1 MRGLRKCISRKDP
14 KGVGGQAQQNNPGK
28 HICDKIALKKKKT
41 RSQVHT
47 KEIFTII
54 GVLRPDIIIS
64 RDSIIQIAFDTK

>member
-14 KGVGGQAQQNNPGK
+14 KGRGEQAEQNNPGK
-28 HICDKIALKKKKT
+28 HICDKIAFKKKT

-54 GVLRPDIIIS
+54 GVVRPDIIIS